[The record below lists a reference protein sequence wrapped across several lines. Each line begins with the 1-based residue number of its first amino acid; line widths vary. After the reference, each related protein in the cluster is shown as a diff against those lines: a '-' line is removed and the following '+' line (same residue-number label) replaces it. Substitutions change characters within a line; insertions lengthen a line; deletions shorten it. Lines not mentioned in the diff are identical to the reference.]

1 MLMDRD
7 DRERAIEALCEA
19 YPKTFFADGRNRR
32 PLKIRIEED
41 IKADIS
47 NTNNNE
53 LRFYNIDDTIDWY
66 RTHVGYQLACSI
78 AGAIRL
84 DLGGSA
90 AGKITETEAR
100 EFEQD
105 AQQSFAKIE
114 ARKRAFAPQ
123 PQPIPPAPTPRALM
137 VNSAL
142 GTPEML
148 ALIEKQ
154 VASLKAILAGDAID
168 QSLHSTLARPVVQL
182 IRDELQTIDARL
194 G

>member
-7 DRERAIEALCEA
+7 DRERAIEALCEV
-19 YPKTFFADGRNRR
+19 YPKTFVAEGRNRR
-32 PLKIRIEED
+32 PLKIGIEED

-47 NTNNNE
+47 NTNDSE
-53 LRFYNIDDTIDWY
+53 LRFYNIDDTIEWY
-66 RTHVGYQLACSI
+66 RTHVGYQLNCSVP
-78 AGAIRL
+78 GAVRL
-84 DLGGSA
+84 DLAGNA
-90 AGKITETEAR
+90 AGKITEREAR

-105 AQQSFAKIE
+105 AQQSFARIE
-114 ARKRAFAPQ
+114 AKRRAFAPQ
-123 PQPIPPAPTPRALM
+123 PQPTPPTPTPRALM

-142 GTPEML
+142 STPEML

-154 VASLKAILAGDAID
+154 VASLKAILVGDAID
-168 QSLHSTLARPVVQL
+168 QSLHATLARPVLQL